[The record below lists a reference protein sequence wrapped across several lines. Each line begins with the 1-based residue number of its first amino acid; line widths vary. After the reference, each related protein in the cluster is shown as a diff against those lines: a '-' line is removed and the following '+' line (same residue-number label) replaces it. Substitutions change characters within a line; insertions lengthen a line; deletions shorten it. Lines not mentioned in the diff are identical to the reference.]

1 MEPALQVNSEIGRLR
16 TVLLKRPGTE
26 LENITPE
33 TMHEL
38 LFDDTPYLKIAQ
50 VEHDEFATTLREQGV
65 ETLYIEQLVADV
77 LADSDVRRQFI
88 ARFIAEQGHQPGTP
102 EFAALMGYLHGFNVT
117 DLVAKLY
124 AGVRVDEFDNG
135 LNQPAQRLFLLH
147 PLPNAYFT
155 RDPQSV
161 IGNGLTIN
169 RMTYPVR
176 QVESLLTELVMT
188 HHPRFAGHVNIWR
201 SREVE
206 TCLEGGDALIL
217 NEHTFAVGLSER
229 TEQAAVTELAETLFK
244 SADSQIDTVLMMQIP
259 HSHATMHLDTV
270 FTMVNTNQFT
280 MYPGVLADGNTLEMV
295 LARKKSSGEV
305 VLGRRTD
312 LIATLREIT
321 GEVDL
326 DLILTGAGD
335 LVHALREQWNDGSN
349 TLTIAPGEVVTYDR
363 NHVSNDLLRE
373 HGIIAHEVRSSE
385 LSRGRGGP
393 RCMTQPI
400 WRD

>member
-16 TVLLKRPGTE
+16 TVLLKRPGAE
-26 LENITPE
+26 LVNITPE

-65 ETLYIEQLVADV
+65 EMLYIEQLVADV
-77 LADSDVRRQFI
+77 LADSDVRGQFI
-88 ARFIAEQGHQPGTP
+88 ARFIAEQCHQPGTP
-102 EFAALMGYLHGFNVT
+102 EFAALMGYLRGFNVT

-135 LNQPAQRLFLLH
+135 LNQPPQRRFLMQ

-161 IGNGLTIN
+161 IGNGLNIN

-217 NEHTFAVGLSER
+217 NEHT
-229 TEQAAVTELAETLFK
+229 
-244 SADSQIDTVLMMQIP
+244 IP
-259 HSHATMHLDTV
+259 
-270 FTMVNTNQFT
+270 TN
-280 MYPGVLADGNTLEMV
+280 
-295 LARKKSSGEV
+295 
-305 VLGRRTD
+305 
-312 LIATLREIT
+312 
-321 GEVDL
+321 
-326 DLILTGAGD
+326 
-335 LVHALREQWNDGSN
+335 
-349 TLTIAPGEVVTYDR
+349 
-363 NHVSNDLLRE
+363 
-373 HGIIAHEVRSSE
+373 
-385 LSRGRGGP
+385 SRCIRV
-393 RCMTQPI
+393 C
-400 WRD
+400 

>member
-16 TVLLKRPGTE
+16 TVLLKRPGDE
-26 LENITPE
+26 LENITPA
-33 TMHEL
+33 TMTDL

-50 VEHDEFATTLREQGV
+50 AEHDAFAATLREQGI

-77 LADSDVRRQFI
+77 LADADIRAQFVAQFI
-88 ARFIAEQGHQPGTP
+88 TEQGHQPDTP
-102 EFAALMGYLHGFNVT
+102 AFTALMGYLRGFNVT

-124 AGVRVDEFDNG
+124 AGVRIDEFDHR
-135 LNQPAQRLFLLH
+135 LEQPTRTPFLMQ

-201 SREVE
+201 SRDVE
-206 TCLEGGDALIL
+206 TCLEGGDVLIL
-217 NEHTFAVGLSER
+217 NAHTLAVGLSER
-229 TEQAAVTELAETLFK
+229 TEQAAVSELAETLFK

-259 HSHATMHLDTV
+259 HSHVTMHLDTV

-280 MYPGVLADGNTLEMV
+280 IYPGVLADGQEIEMV

-312 LIATLREIT
+312 LLATLREVT
-321 GEVDL
+321 GEVEL
-326 DLILTGAGD
+326 DLILTGDGD
-335 LVHALREQWNDGSN
+335 PVSASREQWNDGSN

-373 HGIIAHEVRSSE
+373 HGIIVHEVRSSE

-393 RCMTQPI
+393 CCMTQPI

>member
-1 MEPALQVNSEIGRLR
+1 M
-16 TVLLKRPGTE
+16 
-26 LENITPE
+26 
-33 TMHEL
+33 
-38 LFDDTPYLKIAQ
+38 
-50 VEHDEFATTLREQGV
+50 
-65 ETLYIEQLVADV
+65 
-77 LADSDVRRQFI
+77 
-88 ARFIAEQGHQPGTP
+88 
-102 EFAALMGYLHGFNVT
+102 
-117 DLVAKLY
+117 
-124 AGVRVDEFDNG
+124 
-135 LNQPAQRLFLLH
+135 
-147 PLPNAYFT
+147 
-155 RDPQSV
+155 
-161 IGNGLTIN
+161 IGNGLNIN

-188 HHPRFAGHVNIWR
+188 HHPRFVGHVNIWR

-217 NEHTFAVGLSER
+217 NEHTLAVGLSER
-229 TEQAAVTELAETLFK
+229 TEQAAVTALAETLFK
-244 SADSQIDTVLMMQIP
+244 SADSRIDTVLMMQIP

-335 LVHALREQWNDGSN
+335 PVHASREQWNDGSN
-349 TLTIAPGEVVTYDR
+349 TLTIAPGAVVTYDR

-373 HGIIAHEVRSSE
+373 HGIIVHEVRSSE
-385 LSRGRGGP
+385 LSRGRGGL

>member
-1 MEPALQVNSEIGRLR
+1 MVPALQVNSEIGRLR
-16 TVLLKRPGTE
+16 TVLLKRPGDE
-26 LENITPE
+26 LENITPAS
-33 TMHEL
+33 MGEL
-38 LFDDTPYLKIAQ
+38 LFDDIPYLKIAQ
-50 VEHDEFATTLREQGV
+50 AEHDAFAATLREKGV

-77 LADSDVRRQFI
+77 LADAHIRSQFTAQFI
-88 ARFIAEQGHQPGTP
+88 TEHGYQPDTP
-102 EFAALMGYLHGFNVT
+102 TFAALMGYLRGFSVS

-124 AGVRVDEFDNG
+124 AGVRIDEFDNR
-135 LNQPAQRLFLLH
+135 LEQPVQTPFLMQ

-188 HHPRFAGHVNIWR
+188 YHPRFAGHVNIWR

-206 TCLEGGDALIL
+206 TCLEGGDVLIL
-217 NEHTFAVGLSER
+217 NEHTLAVGLSER
-229 TEQAAVTELAETLFK
+229 TEQAAVSELAETLFK
-244 SADSQIDTVLMMQIP
+244 SVDSQIDTVLMMQIP

-270 FTMVNTNQFT
+270 FTMVNNNQFT
-280 MYPGVLADGNTLEMV
+280 MYPGVLAGGKEIEMV
-295 LARKKSSGEV
+295 LARRKSSGEV

-312 LIATLREIT
+312 LIAALREVT

-335 LVHALREQWNDGSN
+335 PVHASREQWNDGSN
-349 TLTIAPGEVVTYDR
+349 TLTIAPGEVITYDR
-363 NHVSNDLLRE
+363 NHVTNNLLRE
-373 HGIIAHEVRSSE
+373 HGIIVHEVRSSE

>member
-1 MEPALQVNSEIGRLR
+1 MVPALNVNSEIGRLR
-16 TVLLKRPGTE
+16 TVLLKRPGQE
-26 LENITPE
+26 LENITPA
-33 TMHEL
+33 TMQDL

-50 VEHDEFATTLREQGV
+50 AEHDAFAATLREQGV

-77 LADSDVRRQFI
+77 LEKPAIRASFIAQFI
-88 ARFIAEQGHQPGTP
+88 EEQGHKPATP
-102 EFAALMGYLHGFNVT
+102 EFTALMGYLRGFDVT

-124 AGVRVDEFDNG
+124 AGVRFDEFDNH
-135 LNQPAQRLFLLH
+135 LDKSVHTPFLMQ

-155 RDPQSV
+155 RDPQSA

-188 HHPRFAGHVNIWR
+188 HHPRFAGRVNIWR

-206 TCLEGGDALIL
+206 TCLEGGDVLIL
-217 NEHTFAVGLSER
+217 NEHTLAVGLSER
-229 TEQAAVTELAETLFK
+229 TEQAAVSELAETLFK
-244 SADSQIDTVLMMQIP
+244 SADSNIDTVLMMQIP

-280 MYPGVLADGNTLEMV
+280 MYPGVLADGKEIEMV
-295 LARKKSSGEV
+295 LAHKRSSGEV
-305 VLGRRTD
+305 TLGRRTD
-312 LIATLREIT
+312 LIATLREVT

-335 LVHALREQWNDGSN
+335 PVYAPREQWNDGSN
-349 TLTIAPGEVVTYDR
+349 TLTISPGEVVTYDR
-363 NHVSNDLLRE
+363 NYVSNDLLRK
-373 HGIIAHEVRSSE
+373 HGIIVHEVRSSE

>member
-16 TVLLKRPGTE
+16 TVLLKRPGAE

-50 VEHDEFATTLREQGV
+50 TKHDGFAATLREQGV

-77 LADSDVRRQFI
+77 LAESDVRGQFI
-88 ARFIAEQGHQPGTP
+88 ARFIAEQGHKPGTP
-102 EFAALMGYLHGFNVT
+102 AFAALMGYLRGFNTT

-135 LNQPAQRLFLLH
+135 LNQSDQRLFLLH
-147 PLPNAYFT
+147 PLPNAHFT

-169 RMTYPVR
+169 RMTYPAR

-188 HHPRFAGHVNIWR
+188 HHPRFVGHVNIWR

-206 TCLEGGDALIL
+206 TCLEGGDVLIL
-217 NEHTFAVGLSER
+217 NEHTLAVGLSER
-229 TEQAAVTELAETLFK
+229 TEQAAVSELAETLFK
-244 SADSQIDTVLMMQIP
+244 SADSRIDTVLMMQIP

-280 MYPGVLADGNTLEMV
+280 MYPGVLADGKTIEMV

-312 LIATLREIT
+312 LIATLREVT

-335 LVHALREQWNDGSN
+335 PVYAPREQWNDGSN

-363 NHVSNDLLRE
+363 NHVSNELLRK
-373 HGIIAHEVRSSE
+373 HGIIVHEVRSSE

>member
-16 TVLLKRPGTE
+16 TVLLKRPGDE
-26 LENITPE
+26 LENITPA
-33 TMHEL
+33 TMTDL

-50 VEHDEFATTLREQGV
+50 AEHDAFAATLREQGI

-77 LADSDVRRQFI
+77 LADADIRAQFVAQFI
-88 ARFIAEQGHQPGTP
+88 TEQGHQPDTP
-102 EFAALMGYLHGFNVT
+102 AFTALMGYLRGFNVT

-124 AGVRVDEFDNG
+124 AGVRVDEFDH
-135 LNQPAQRLFLLH
+135 RLEQQMRTPFLMQ

-201 SREVE
+201 SRDVE
-206 TCLEGGDALIL
+206 TCLEGGDVLIL
-217 NEHTFAVGLSER
+217 NAHTLAVGLSER
-229 TEQAAVTELAETLFK
+229 TEQAAVSELAETLFK

-280 MYPGVLADGNTLEMV
+280 IYPGVLADGNEIEMV

-312 LIATLREIT
+312 LLATLREVT
-321 GEVDL
+321 GEVEL
-326 DLILTGAGD
+326 DLILTGNGD
-335 LVHALREQWNDGSN
+335 PVSASREQWNDGSN

-373 HGIIAHEVRSSE
+373 HGIIVHEVRSSE